1 MAKHVKPVRAMAM
14 HNFIKHFM
22 REGRGVW
29 VCVEPGTLD
38 LPSGHI
44 QVTAGSCFIRG
55 TIVMGVELAKL
66 LEDQFQ
72 KDQLL

>member
-1 MAKHVKPVRAMAM
+1 MVM
-14 HNFIKHFM
+14 HDFIKHFI

-29 VCVEPGTLD
+29 VCVEPGTLE
-38 LPSGHI
+38 LPSGRI

-55 TIVMGVELAKL
+55 TIVMGIEIAEL

-72 KDQLL
+72 KDRFLQKDRLL